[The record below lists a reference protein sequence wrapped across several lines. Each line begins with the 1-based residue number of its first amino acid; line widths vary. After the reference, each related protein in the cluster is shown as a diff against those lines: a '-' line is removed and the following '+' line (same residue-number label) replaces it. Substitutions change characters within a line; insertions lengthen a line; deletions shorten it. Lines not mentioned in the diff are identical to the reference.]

1 MPMKNWGAIADMV
14 DPADTLV
21 VMIEAAAALAGFAGI
36 VATLRREK
44 WTELDSLQIK
54 NLLSCAFSAL
64 FVSILALVLIHAKI
78 DENTIW
84 ISLSAVWLLAGSFAT
99 LRNALD
105 YRKLSKSTGAPFPS
119 LNNIFWFTTVIGVL
133 VLQVYNIVVL
143 AAFWPVLIGLT
154 WLFGL
159 TCFSFW
165 QLLIRHK

>member
-1 MPMKNWGAIADMV
+1 MV
-14 DPADTLV
+14 SPADTLV

-64 FVSILALVLIHAKI
+64 FVSILALVLIHANV
-78 DENTIW
+78 DEARIW
-84 ISLSAVWLLAGSFAT
+84 ITLSAVWLFAGSFAT

-105 YRKLSKSTGAPFPS
+105 YRKLSQKTGDAFPS
-119 LNNIFWFTTVIGVL
+119 RNNLFWFSTVLLVL
-133 VLQVYNIVVL
+133 ALQVYNIFVL
-143 AAFWPVLIGLT
+143 ATFWPVLIGLT